1 MTAGKAASIWPLL
14 IYFLSALSLV
24 GAILSLSHLL
34 GERHRERESY
44 EIYESGIVPLGTACL
59 NLDVKFYLVAVF
71 FVIMQSG
78 ALRQVSYTGSSTAEA
93 QGCIH

>member
-1 MTAGKAASIWPLL
+1 MTSGEAVSIWPLL

-24 GAILSLSHLL
+24 GARLWLPHFL

-44 EIYESGIVPLGTACL
+44 EIYESGIVPLGTAHL
-59 NLDVKFYLVAVF
+59 RVDVKFYLVEVF

-78 ALRQVSYTGSSTAEA
+78 SLRQVSYAGMPWA
-93 QGCIH
+93 